1 MQQPDHLTDAP
12 ENVQRFILLLL
23 LLAPEDKLWRFEDVV
38 HQADDPIVALDALT
52 VLSDAGLI
60 LRRGRYVFPT
70 RAATHYRNL
79 FESGR

>member
-1 MQQPDHLTDAP
+1 MQQPDHLTDVP
-12 ENVQRFILLLL
+12 ESIQRLL
-23 LLAPEDKLWRFEDVV
+23 LLAPEHKLWRFEDIV

-60 LRRGRYVFPT
+60 HRRGRYVFPT

-79 FESGR
+79 FEFGR